1 MRELHERMR
10 SMNEAADPTTFR
22 NIQFEI
28 RGLGREAVRRATD
41 VRDSGHT
48 YRAVH
53 GDTLWESPLGISAA
67 ARAGCQSHAMR
78 FKAYEALIALGESI
92 ATPADRRSA
101 AQVYAEELA
110 AGESHN
116 YWGMPDALDRPA
128 RTLIG
133 LGRDAALPALAPLL
147 TDQRAL
153 VYEGSEEPAISE
165 DRGYRVAD
173 LAGAIAARLLGRPFP
188 AADPDPARRDGALRD
203 LAKTAA
209 AP

>member
-1 MRELHERMR
+1 VTTIV
-10 SMNEAADPTTFR
+10 ADHDLNSLTA
-22 NIQFEI
+22 
-28 RGLGREAVRRATD
+28 RGGAGRTALA
-41 VRDSGHT
+41 GL
-48 YRAVH
+48 A
-53 GDTLWESPLGISAA
+53 GAA
-67 ARAGCQSHAMR
+67 AALLALGADSSQSHAMR

-133 LGRDAALPALAPLL
+133 LGRDAALPALASLL